1 MHYFEKGSS
10 ALCILTLHCSYL
22 FVFLTSWESQDK
34 QHAAVKCSSVIQLP
48 WQAEHG
54 KTSPIVNHTSAWG
67 KQRLCHG
74 FVSPREGWPALS
86 EQEQRFQ
93 SSQAVL
99 GRAGLAQGAEHI
111 CSVLAKPKLARGS
124 VPPYQFCPS
133 SSRSLSVLMPS
144 CLNLSMSLPK
154 YFICFRACC
163 SWQYHPSRL
172 LQNTKLA
179 QPPKTNLC
187 FKHGHTSAEFTGKTL
202 RKAENNEC
210 EEHILCSACGHY
222 Y

>member
-54 KTSPIVNHTSAWG
+54 KTSPIVNETSAWG

-86 EQEQRFQ
+86 EQEQGFSPHRQ
-93 SSQAVL
+93 PL
-99 GRAGLAQGAEHI
+99 AGQGWHRELNT
-111 CSVLAKPKLARGS
+111 SVLCCKVKATQG
-124 VPPYQFCPS
+124 FCA
-133 SSRSLSVLMPS
+133 SLSVLSIFIMFS
-144 CLNLSMSLPK
+144 FSSHAQLS
-154 YFICFRACC
+154 
-163 SWQYHPSRL
+163 
-172 LQNTKLA
+172 
-179 QPPKTNLC
+179 
-187 FKHGHTSAEFTGKTL
+187 
-202 RKAENNEC
+202 
-210 EEHILCSACGHY
+210 
-222 Y
+222 